1 MKKLGIGIAILVVI
15 IASVIYYLNDV
26 EEKQIEALNALQ
38 EKVTIQ
44 LTQMQKNG
52 FNITDRAMEKE
63 KEHFFI
69 TIVEPNKASTYL
81 TQKGLR
87 VTPEEAEELKDLKLS
102 VELLYLSDIFS
113 LDIYPVALPPY
124 IKSTI
129 TKEDDTKI
137 LAQLEEM
144 LKRKVFFMH
153 VDIDHAGTTFK
164 GHMKDIDE
172 TLQGEKEVK
181 MILEGLQFSGSIQEE
196 KIAAFKQTLATV
208 SLYMSDE
215 TDISISDLES
225 SYLHVGPTTYD
236 YTSEYSIGKIE
247 SSQAPD
253 GTLIANNLS
262 FFSTSTVTNGLATEK
277 LKANAENMDAVYGKE
292 KIGMNTLDLDMN
304 ISNLDVEA
312 LEKLQNIDPNKE
324 KEVHAL
330 IETLVSKN
338 IHLDIANFSADKVIL
353 RGKEMGGFSLQA
365 NLDIDKSLDIYRLNI
380 HPKHVLNKMFGTIDI
395 SLSKELLNLMKE
407 DPKAMMI
414 YMMYR
419 PKRNLGQRLYHI
431 KIGKGEVKINGKAV
445 DF

>member
-15 IASVIYYLNDV
+15 IASVIYYLNDI
-26 EEKQIEALNALQ
+26 EQKQIEALNTLQ

-44 LTQMQKNG
+44 LTQMQNNG

-69 TIVEPNKASTYL
+69 TIVEPNKASTFL

-113 LDIYPVALPPY
+113 LDIYPVELPPY

-181 MILEGLQFSGSIQEE
+181 MILEGLQFSGSIKEE

-225 SYLHVGPTTYD
+225 SYVHVGPTTYD

-253 GTLIANNLS
+253 GTLVANNLS

-292 KIGMNTLDLDMN
+292 KISMNTLDLDMN

-338 IHLDIANFSADKVIL
+338 IHLDITNFSADKVIL
-353 RGKEMGGFSLQA
+353 RGKEMGGFNLQA